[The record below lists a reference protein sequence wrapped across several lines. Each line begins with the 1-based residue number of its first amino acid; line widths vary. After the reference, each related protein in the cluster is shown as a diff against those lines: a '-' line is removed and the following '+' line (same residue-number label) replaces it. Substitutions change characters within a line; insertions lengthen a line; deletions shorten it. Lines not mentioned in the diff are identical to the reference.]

1 VAAAGETPARAFAAT
16 WRNDSGQVV
25 GTTWG
30 GTMCW
35 FPRKPW
41 RLRIER
47 DGFEHVIRC
56 GECPGCLEFERRR
69 LADRLSAKYP
79 SAGGVRVATAGT
91 ATAKSPAGTVE
102 PRAQLYIVRIWAP
115 LSRHTEISHK
125 LHRRVGLDLEPGMY
139 RLGASSFAV
148 LSRER
153 ARLPLVLRAA
163 GVQFRIEPVRF
174 RRRRRAWRVLTAG
187 LMVAREVY
195 GEQVKRWYARGLPA
209 ANRERWNVLK
219 LKEYKAHDRA
229 TGPRAWTRGKLVLVP
244 PEVWTLRRNDR
255 RSLRALLNRAPDPES
270 VHKVMAVVSQVVAAR
285 DLQSSVLA
293 SGRGKLTAAQVRE
306 WYDRRKSSQAEPG
319 SAASVLP
326 DLHPS
331 SGGEGYVSSEHP
343 QGELMPKVLTDEAL
357 MELGPSGRPRW
368 EERQASDEAR
378 IARSNEER
386 KQHNRKAL
394 AEALESLRKKVTG
407 GK

>member
-1 VAAAGETPARAFAAT
+1 VAAGETPARAFAAT
-16 WRNDSGQVV
+16 WRTDSGQVV

-69 LADRLSAKYP
+69 LADRLHARYGPGSAQ
-79 SAGGVRVATAGT
+79 AAAVQTT
-91 ATAKSPAGTVE
+91 ETAKSASAVGTSG
-102 PRAQLYIVRIWAP
+102 RQLYIVRIWAP

-125 LHRRVGLDLEPGMY
+125 LHRRVSLDLEPGTY

-148 LSRER
+148 LSREKG
-153 ARLPLVLRAA
+153 RLPLALRAA
-163 GVQFRIEPVRF
+163 GVEFRIEPVRF
-174 RRRRRAWRVLTAG
+174 RRRRRAWRALTAG
-187 LMVAREVY
+187 LMVGREVY

-255 RSLRALLNRAPDPES
+255 RSVRALLNRAPDPES

-306 WYDRRKSSQAEPG
+306 WYDRRKSSAAEQR
-319 SAASVLP
+319 SVDSVLP

-343 QGELMPKVLTDEAL
+343 QFELMPKVLTDEAL

-386 KQHNRKAL
+386 KQRNRKAL

>member
-1 VAAAGETPARAFAAT
+1 VAAGETPARAFAAT

-25 GTTWG
+25 GTTFG

-47 DGFEHVIRC
+47 DGYEHVIRC

-69 LADRLSAKYP
+69 LADRLQAKYA
-79 SAGGVRVATAGT
+79 SAGVPSVEGT
-91 ATAKSPAGTVE
+91 TLSPAKNAVGAAGSSR
-102 PRAQLYIVRIWAP
+102 PLYVVRIWAP
-115 LSRHTEISHK
+115 LSRHTEINHK
-125 LHRRVGLDLEPGMY
+125 LHRRAGLELEPGMY
-139 RLGASSFAV
+139 RLGASGFAL
-148 LSRER
+148 LSREKGR
-153 ARLPLVLRAA
+153 IAAVLRAA
-163 GVQFRIEPVRF
+163 RTDFRIEPVRF
-174 RRRRRAWRVLTAG
+174 RRRRRAWRALTAG
-187 LMVAREVY
+187 LMVARAVY
-195 GEQVKRWYARGLPA
+195 GEQVKRWYARGLPPA
-209 ANRERWNVLK
+209 AREKWNVLK

-229 TGPRAWTRGKLVLVP
+229 TGPRAWTSGKLVLVP

-293 SGRGKLTAAQVRE
+293 SGSGKLTAAQVRE
-306 WYDRRKSSQAEPG
+306 WYDRRKSSAAEQR
-319 SAASVLP
+319 SVDSVMP

-331 SGGEGYVSSEHP
+331 SGGEGYVSSEHS
-343 QGELMPKVLTDEAL
+343 QGELMPRQLSEEQL
-357 MELGPSGRPRW
+357 LEPGPSGRERW
-368 EERQASDEAR
+368 RERQEADERSLAR
-378 IARSNEER
+378 ANEER
-386 KQHNRKAL
+386 RDRARRSL
-394 AEALESLRKKVTG
+394 AAALESLRKKITG

>member
-1 VAAAGETPARAFAAT
+1 MAAGETPSRAFAAT
-16 WRNDSGQVV
+16 WRNESGQVL
-25 GTTWG
+25 GTTFG

-47 DGFEHVIRC
+47 DGFEHIVRC

-69 LADRLSAKYP
+69 LADRLQAKYA
-79 SAGGVRVATAGT
+79 SAGVPSVEATT
-91 ATAKSPAGTVE
+91 LSPAKNAVGAAGSSR
-102 PRAQLYIVRIWAP
+102 PLYIVRIWAP

-125 LHRRVGLDLEPGMY
+125 LHRRVGLELEPGMY
-139 RLGASSFAV
+139 RLGASSFAL
-148 LSRER
+148 LSREKG
-153 ARLPLVLRAA
+153 RLPLVLRAA
-163 GVQFRIEPVRF
+163 GVAFRIEPVRF
-174 RRRRRAWRVLTAG
+174 RRRRRAWRALTAG

-306 WYDRRKSSQAEPG
+306 WYDRRKSSAAERR
-319 SAASVLP
+319 SVDPSLP
-326 DLHPS
+326 DVHPS
-331 SGGEGYVSSEHP
+331 SGGEGYVSSEHA
-343 QGELMPKVLTDEAL
+343 QGELMPKVLNDEAL

-368 EERQASDEAR
+368 EERQAADER
-378 IARSNEER
+378 QIARVNEER
-386 KQHNRKAL
+386 KTRNRKAL